1 MVRYAGGMRGGLQ
14 RWKRGIASAG
24 VQQAVNYAF
33 EGECDSHLHATSGA
47 EALRRYSEAGDGATV
62 TRYTAT
68 SSGLASDELD
78 EGRLA
83 RWLDGSDPDSGERR
97 GRELNRP
104 DADLVLDGT
113 INAPKSFSVASLLH
127 PELAAEFEALQDRLR
142 DRVITT
148 WQRELNARR
157 GAAGSI
163 REGIA
168 QLEVVELQHRRSR
181 ALDPHIHRHLWLNAR
196 VLGEDGRW
204 SNVDS
209 RVAMKLH
216 TLINAEGEIAMRTD
230 PAWVAALARHGY
242 TLAADGEIEQLEHIV
257 RPLSRRSNQIEANRS
272 ARLAEWRQSHP
283 GQEASPD
290 VLTAIDRWAWA
301 HGRPNKPGPV
311 DEQSW
316 EQLTRDELSG
326 IDATVL
332 ERRSAVP
339 VRAVAIADLDRDL
352 LAAQATVDADARTT
366 ATGGRFGLFDL
377 RAGAL
382 RAIAASGVVA
392 ERELIAEVAADVTAR
407 AHQLSVN
414 MLPDEQDAIPGHVKH
429 LMAASTAAL
438 KVDLAV
444 ALDRLAGPGE
454 RLDAADVD
462 ELVTTVLEEGRTLD
476 RSQTDAV
483 AAIAGTDRLVAVT
496 GPAGTGKTTLLKV
509 AKAALEAQG
518 RRMVIVA
525 PTKKA
530 ASVAG
535 REVGAQAS
543 SLHSLLLDHG
553 WRWGVDDAGAQ
564 VWRRLEVGDV
574 DLHTGAVYEGPR
586 RYVLERGDRVV
597 VDEAGMVD
605 LHTALALSDVLERT
619 GADVAMVGD
628 HLQASPV
635 GHSGAMAMLRM
646 RAGAVVELSAVH
658 RFRDPD
664 YAALSLRLR
673 DPGSA
678 EEALLVAQEL
688 DRKGLLKVVSTEEQ
702 AREHM
707 VDEYMA
713 SVASGRRLALVTSTN
728 AEARHISETIQER
741 LVKAGVLVETT
752 VAVGQDEQRLL
763 VGDIVQTRRNNADA
777 DVENRALWRIA
788 AVRADAIEL
797 VSLTDSG
804 DRRQVT
810 AEYAAAHMHLAY
822 ASTVHGIQG
831 ETTDAAIV
839 GPGVDAAGLYVGM
852 TRGRLRNEAVVV
864 ADRVDAATKIL
875 AESMMRGGQE
885 VTLADAAAAAGRE
898 LGRAA
903 RVPVAAAG
911 TEQPAAWDDRGRRPL
926 GGIVDLDRYLADGP
940 SEVAAMRED
949 LESLNDRIHR
959 DHVALRAVTVRLAT
973 FEARA
978 HAAAVAGAELEVDG
992 ALPIVAERLTQRL
1005 ASNGERRGA
1014 MVKEYAALVRRVDR
1028 VEDERRIRS
1037 SLPPEVAE
1045 AERRARLAR
1054 VQAEGQPAA
1063 PTQAPNGPERGL

>member
-1 MVRYAGGMRGGLQ
+1 MRGGLQ

-127 PELAAEFEALQDRLR
+127 PELATEFEALQDRLR
-142 DRVITT
+142 DRVVTT

-163 REGIA
+163 REQIA

-196 VLGEDGRW
+196 VRGEDGRW

-216 TLINAEGEIAMRTD
+216 TLVNAEGEVAMRTD
-230 PAWVAALARHGY
+230 PVWIAALARHGY
-242 TLAADGEIEQLEHIV
+242 TLSADGEIEQLEHIV
-257 RPLSRRSNQIEANRS
+257 RPLSRRSNQIEANRA

-301 HGRPNKPGPV
+301 YGRPNKPGQV
-311 DEQSW
+311 DELSW
-316 EQLTRDELSG
+316 EQLTRDELRG
-326 IDATVL
+326 IDPAITD
-332 ERRSAVP
+332 RRDAMA

-352 LAAQATVDADARTT
+352 LAAQATVEADARAT

-392 ERELIAEVAADVTAR
+392 ARELLAEVADDVAAR

-414 MLPDEQDAIPGHVKH
+414 VLPDERAEIPGHVKH
-429 LMAASTAAL
+429 LMAAATAAL
-438 KVDLAV
+438 KVDLGA
-444 ALDRLAGPGE
+444 AFDRLSASGE
-454 RLDAADVD
+454 RLDVD
-462 ELVTTVLEEGRTLD
+462 EVDVLAAAVLDEGRRLD
-476 RSQTDAV
+476 ASQTEAV
-483 AAIAGTDRLVAVT
+483 CAIAGSNRLVAVT

-509 AKAALEAQG
+509 AKAALEGQG

-553 WRWGVDDAGAQ
+553 WRWSVDDAGAQ
-564 VWRRLEVGDV
+564 AWRRLNVGEVDER
-574 DLHTGAVYEGPR
+574 TGAIYEGPR
-586 RYVLERGDRVV
+586 RYVLDRGDRVV

-605 LHTALALSDVLERT
+605 LYTALALSDVLERT

-646 RAGAVVELSAVH
+646 RAGACVELSAVH
-658 RFRDPD
+658 RFRDPE

-673 DPGSA
+673 EPGSA
-678 EEALLVAQEL
+678 EEALLVAQEI

-707 VDEYMA
+707 VDAYMA
-713 SVASGRRLALVTSTN
+713 SVVSGQRLALVTSTN

-741 LVKAGVLVETT
+741 LVKTGVLSETT

-763 VGDIVQTRRNNADA
+763 VGDIVQTRRNNAAA

-788 AVRADAIEL
+788 AVSDEGIQL
-797 VSLTDSG
+797 VSLTDST
-804 DRRQVT
+804 DRREVT
-810 AEYAAAHMHLAY
+810 PEYLAAHVHLAY

-852 TRGRLRNEAVVV
+852 TRGRIRNEAVVV
-864 ADRVDAATKIL
+864 ADRVDTATRL
-875 AESMMRGGQE
+875 LSESMMRGGQE
-885 VTLADAAAAAGRE
+885 VTLDDAGAAAGRE

-903 RVPVAAAG
+903 RAPQSTAAD
-911 TEQPAAWDDRGRRPL
+911 ERPATWDDRHRRPL
-926 GGIVDLDRYLADGP
+926 GAIIDLDRYLGDAPALAG
-940 SEVAAMRED
+940 AMRED

-959 DHVALRAVTVRLAT
+959 DHAALRAVKVRLAT
-973 FEARA
+973 IEARG
-978 HAAAVAGAELEVDG
+978 HAAAVAGSEPVTDS
-992 ALPIVAERLTQRL
+992 ALPIVAERLEARIT
-1005 ASNGERRGA
+1005 ASGERRGD
-1014 MVKEYAALVRRVDR
+1014 MVKEYAVLVRRVDR
-1028 VEDERRIRS
+1028 VEDERRVRS
-1037 SLPPEVAE
+1037 SLPREVSE
-1045 AERRARLAR
+1045 AERRARLTHA
-1054 VQAEGQPAA
+1054 QAQGRPPGPAA
-1063 PTQAPNGPERGL
+1063 APEGPGRGL

>member
-1 MVRYAGGMRGGLQ
+1 MRYAGAMRGGLQ

-24 VQQAVNYAF
+24 VQQAVQYAF
-33 EGECDSHLHATSGA
+33 EGECDSHLHTTSGA
-47 EALRRYSEAGDGATV
+47 EALGRYSDAGDEATV

-68 SSGLASDELD
+68 VGGLTSDELD
-78 EGRLA
+78 GGRLA
-83 RWLDGSDPDSGERR
+83 MWLDGRDPDSGERR

-142 DRVITT
+142 DRVIRT

-163 REGIA
+163 REQIA

-216 TLINAEGEIAMRTD
+216 TLVNAEGEVAMRTD
-230 PAWVAALARHGY
+230 PEWVAALARHGY
-242 TLAADGEIEQLEHIV
+242 TLSTDGEIEQLAHIV
-257 RPLSRRSNQIEANRS
+257 RPLSRRSNQIEANRA
-272 ARLAEWRQSHP
+272 ARLAEWRQAHP
-283 GQEASPD
+283 GQEPSPD

-301 HGRPNKPGPV
+301 YGRPNKPGQV
-311 DEQSW
+311 DETSW
-316 EQLTRDELSG
+316 EEMTRGELSG
-326 IDATVL
+326 IDPTVL
-332 ERRSAVP
+332 GQRSAVP
-339 VRAVAIADLDRDL
+339 VRSVAIADLDRDL
-352 LAAQATVDADARTT
+352 LAAQATVEADARATS
-366 ATGGRFGLFDL
+366 TGGRFGLFDL

-382 RAIAASGVVA
+382 RSIAASGVVA
-392 ERELIAEVAADVTAR
+392 ERELLAEVAEDVVAR

-414 MLPDEQDAIPGHVKH
+414 MLPDEQGGIPGHVKH

-438 KVDLAV
+438 KVDIA
-444 ALDRLAGPGE
+444 AAFDRLSGPGE
-454 RLDAADVD
+454 RLDVD
-462 ELVTTVLEEGRTLD
+462 EANAVAAAVLEEERSLD
-476 RSQTDAV
+476 ASQTEAV
-483 AAIAGTDRLVAVT
+483 CAIAGTDRLVAVT

-553 WRWGVDDAGAQ
+553 WRWSVDDAGAQ
-564 VWRRLEVGDV
+564 VWRRLDIGDV
-574 DLHTGAVYEGPR
+574 DEHTGAIYEGPR
-586 RYVLERGDRVV
+586 RYVLEPGDRVV

-605 LHTALALSDVLERT
+605 LHTARALSDVLERT

-646 RAGAVVELSAVH
+646 RAGAAVELSAVH

-673 DPGSA
+673 EPGSA
-678 EEALLVAQEL
+678 DEALLVAQEI
-688 DRKGLLKVVSTEEQ
+688 DRRGLLKVVATDEQ

-707 VDEYMA
+707 VDAYLA
-713 SVASGRRLALVTSTN
+713 SVAAGRRLALVTSTN
-728 AEARHISETIQER
+728 AEARHISETIQNR
-741 LVKAGVLVETT
+741 LVKAGVLSETT

-763 VGDIVQTRRNNADA
+763 VGDIVQTRRNSAAA

-788 AVRADAIEL
+788 AVSVDGIEL

-804 DRRQVT
+804 DRREVSP
-810 AEYAAAHMHLAY
+810 EYVASHVHLAY

-831 ETTDAAIV
+831 ETTDASIV

-852 TRGRLRNEAVVV
+852 TRGRIRNEAVVV
-864 ADRVDAATKIL
+864 ADRVEKGTKL
-875 AESMMRGGQE
+875 LSEAMLRGGQE
-885 VTLADAAAAAGRE
+885 VTLGDAATAAHRE

-903 RVPVAAAG
+903 REPIATVG
-911 TEQPAAWDDRGRRPL
+911 GEEPARWDDRTQRPL
-926 GGIVDLDRYLADGP
+926 GAIVDLDRYLGDAP
-940 SEVAAMRED
+940 NAAALLREE
-949 LESLNDRIHR
+949 LEALNDRIHR
-959 DHVALRAVTVRLAT
+959 DHAALRAVKVRMAT
-973 FEARA
+973 AEARG
-978 HAAAVAGAELEVDG
+978 HAAEVAGDEPVTDV
-992 ALPIVAERLTQRL
+992 ALPVVAERLEARI
-1005 ASNGERRGA
+1005 AGVGERRGA
-1014 MVKEYAALVRRVDR
+1014 LVKEYAVLSRRVDR
-1028 VEDERRIRS
+1028 VEDERRVRS
-1037 SLPPEVAE
+1037 TLTPEMFE
-1045 AERRARLAR
+1045 AERRARLTHLQTR
-1054 VQAEGQPAA
+1054 RHAA
-1063 PTQAPNGPERGL
+1063 PDAAQNGPERGL

>member
-1 MVRYAGGMRGGLQ
+1 MRGGLQ

-127 PELAAEFEALQDRLR
+127 PELATEFEALQDRLR
-142 DRVITT
+142 DRVVTT

-163 REGIA
+163 REQIA

-196 VLGEDGRW
+196 VRGEDGRW

-216 TLINAEGEIAMRTD
+216 TLVNAEGEVAMRTD
-230 PAWVAALARHGY
+230 PVWIAALARHGY
-242 TLAADGEIEQLEHIV
+242 TLSADGEIEQLEHIV
-257 RPLSRRSNQIEANRS
+257 RPLSRRSNQIEANRA

-301 HGRPNKPGPV
+301 YGRPNKPGQV
-311 DEQSW
+311 DELSW
-316 EQLTRDELSG
+316 EQLTRDELRG
-326 IDATVL
+326 IDPAITD
-332 ERRSAVP
+332 RRNAMA

-352 LAAQATVDADARTT
+352 LAAQATVEADARAT

-392 ERELIAEVAADVTAR
+392 ARELLAEVADDVAAR

-414 MLPDEQDAIPGHVKH
+414 VLPDERAEIPGHVKH
-429 LMAASTAAL
+429 LMAAATAAL
-438 KVDLAV
+438 KVDLGA
-444 ALDRLAGPGE
+444 AFDRLSASGE
-454 RLDAADVD
+454 RLDVD
-462 ELVTTVLEEGRTLD
+462 EVDVLAAAVLDEGRRLD
-476 RSQTDAV
+476 ASQTEAV
-483 AAIAGTDRLVAVT
+483 CAIAGSNRLVAVT

-509 AKAALEAQG
+509 AKAALEGQG

-553 WRWGVDDAGAQ
+553 WRWSVDDAGAQ
-564 VWRRLEVGDV
+564 AWRRLNVGEVDER
-574 DLHTGAVYEGPR
+574 TGAIYEGPR
-586 RYVLERGDRVV
+586 RYVLDRGDRVV

-605 LHTALALSDVLERT
+605 LYTALALSDVLERT

-646 RAGAVVELSAVH
+646 RAGACVELSAVH
-658 RFRDPD
+658 RFRDPE

-673 DPGSA
+673 EPGSA
-678 EEALLVAQEL
+678 EEALLVAQEI

-707 VDEYMA
+707 VDAYMA
-713 SVASGRRLALVTSTN
+713 SVAAGQRLALVTSTN

-741 LVKAGVLVETT
+741 LVKTGVLSETT

-763 VGDIVQTRRNNADA
+763 VGDIVQTRRNNAAA

-788 AVRADAIEL
+788 AVSDEGIQL
-797 VSLTDSG
+797 VSLTDST
-804 DRRQVT
+804 DRREVT
-810 AEYAAAHMHLAY
+810 PEYLAAHVHLAY

-852 TRGRLRNEAVVV
+852 TRGRIRNEAVVV
-864 ADRVDAATKIL
+864 ADRVDTATRL
-875 AESMMRGGQE
+875 LSESMMRGGQE
-885 VTLADAAAAAGRE
+885 VTLDDAGAAAGRE

-903 RVPVAAAG
+903 RAPQSTAAD
-911 TEQPAAWDDRGRRPL
+911 ERPATWDDRHRRPL
-926 GGIVDLDRYLADGP
+926 GAIIDLDRYLGDAP
-940 SEVAAMRED
+940 ALARAMRED

-959 DHVALRAVTVRLAT
+959 DHAALRAVKVRLAT
-973 FEARA
+973 IEARG
-978 HAAAVAGAELEVDG
+978 HAAAVAGSEPVTDS
-992 ALPIVAERLTQRL
+992 ALPIVAERLEARIT
-1005 ASNGERRGA
+1005 ASGERRGD
-1014 MVKEYAALVRRVDR
+1014 MVKEYAVLVRRVDR
-1028 VEDERRIRS
+1028 VEDERRVRS
-1037 SLPPEVAE
+1037 SLPREVSE
-1045 AERRARLAR
+1045 AERRARLTHA
-1054 VQAEGQPAA
+1054 QAQGRPPGPAA
-1063 PTQAPNGPERGL
+1063 APEGPGRGL